1 MRLSSLLFAIVMI
14 PSLASAE
21 TREAG
26 SFSISIRGFPFG
38 SIAYSAAERGSA
50 YSVAARVEA
59 SGLIGALVRARYD
72 AQAQG
77 TIRSGRYIPQRYT
90 ESARRG
96 RRETESVLSYRNGVP
111 GPKQQTP
118 PQNPRPSDID
128 PAKQGGTVDPATAIF
143 TTLRD
148 MPRETACQVDLAMYD
163 GRYRAG
169 VTLGNPEPK
178 GDGLVCTGM
187 YRRLAGYSDAEMAE
201 GSAFPFTAELV
212 PHEGKMRIQR
222 IVMDTLYGTAR
233 VERR

>member
-1 MRLSSLLFAIVMI
+1 MRPSSLLLVFLLI
-14 PSLASAE
+14 PGLSLAE

-26 SFSISIRGFPFG
+26 TFSISIRGFPFG
-38 SIAYSAAERGSA
+38 SIAYSAAERDTA

-77 TIRSGRYIPQRYT
+77 NMRAGRYIPQRYT

-96 RRETESVLSYRNGVP
+96 RRKTESVLSYRNGVP

-118 PQNPRPSDID
+118 PQNKRPSDID
-128 PAKQGGTVDPATAIF
+128 PAKQGGTVDPATAIY

-148 MPRETACQVDLAMYD
+148 MPRDQACKVDQVMYD

-169 VTLGNPEPK
+169 VTLGNPKPK

-187 YRRLAGYSDAEMAE
+187 YRRLGGYSDKELAE